1 MATNLLSK
9 LKRYEKDAKLVKK
22 NNIDINSTFS
32 TLTDEEVLLV
42 LAHRAKKLR
51 IANNLK
57 QKEFSENAQL
67 SSPTTYS
74 NFEQTGKVSLLNF
87 IKILRAFGRVSE
99 LEVLLKST
107 LSSKIDAI
115 SGIQKEKKRIY

>member
-1 MATNLLSK
+1 MNTKLLSK
-9 LKRYEKDAKLVKK
+9 LKIYAKDAKIVKK
-22 NNIDINSTFS
+22 KKVDINSTFS

-57 QKEFSENAQL
+57 QKEFSINAHL

-107 LSSKIDAI
+107 LSSKINDIAKI
-115 SGIQKEKKRIY
+115 PKEKKRVY